1 MSKGSFM
8 AARNRTMLKAPTMPK
23 DSTTLE
29 VTAKITRVVIM
40 VRPTSVT
47 PKLEEYGKGL
57 FVDEEDKQPQP
68 KGQHQ
73 REPHV
78 QQGYAAHIL

>member
-23 DSTTLE
+23 DSQNHQGGNHGQGHQ
-29 VTAKITRVVIM
+29 RH
-40 VRPTSVT
+40 
-47 PKLEEYGKGL
+47 PKAGGVHHPGKGL

-73 REPHV
+73 SAPHV